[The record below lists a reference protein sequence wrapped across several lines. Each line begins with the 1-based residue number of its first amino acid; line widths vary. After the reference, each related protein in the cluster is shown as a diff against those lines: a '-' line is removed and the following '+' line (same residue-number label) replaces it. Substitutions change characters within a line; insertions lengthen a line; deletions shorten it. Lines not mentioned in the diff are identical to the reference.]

1 MKIRSKILFM
11 LLAVILVFMSGCA
24 EDKKQIVL
32 NQSGNVSSYEFEVF
46 LNEWNN
52 KVPANTTTYYLLED
66 KKTVQVVNLEINCS
80 KLLIYPPESLGGG
93 SAENPIQNFV
103 LLTEPANETLAEP
116 ANETLAEP
124 ANETSALTRTLEEL
138 SHRNV
143 TSDLN
148 YTLTQEISQNM
159 KVLNLTF
166 EEPVTGFIAY
176 TIEVPVTQNFVFM
189 KPDSVFFRVILPQ
202 GYVTGNRIFGI
213 ARPMPS
219 NESFDE
225 KERQNL
231 LWISSKMGE
240 RDEAIQVKYY
250 SQSAPLL
257 FLAAIIALLI
267 GVGLVLFY
275 YSRSKKELESVKGV
289 FELERE
295 YERKQKRR
303 K

>member
-1 MKIRSKILFM
+1 MKMKSKILFM
-11 LLAVILVFMSGCA
+11 LLAMILVFISGCA

-32 NQSGNVSSYEFEVF
+32 NQSGNISSYEFEVF

-52 KVPANTTTYYLLED
+52 KVPANTTTYYLLKD
-66 KKTVQVVNLEINCS
+66 KTTVQVVNLEINCS
-80 KLLIYPPESLGGG
+80 KLMIYPPDSLGGG

-103 LLTEPANETLAEP
+103 LLAEP

-124 ANETSALTRTLEEL
+124 ANETTALTRTLEEL

-176 TIEVPVTQNFVFM
+176 TIEVPGTQNFVFM

-231 LWISSKMGE
+231 IWISSKMGE
-240 RDEAIQVKYY
+240 RDEAIQVKYF

-275 YSRSKKELESVKGV
+275 YSRSKKELESVKGI

>member
-1 MKIRSKILFM
+1 M
-11 LLAVILVFMSGCA
+11 LLAMILVFISGCA

-32 NQSGNVSSYEFEVF
+32 NQSGNISSYEFEVF

-52 KVPANTTTYYLLED
+52 KVPANTTTYYLLKD
-66 KKTVQVVNLEINCS
+66 KTTVQVVNLEINCS
-80 KLLIYPPESLGGG
+80 KLMIYPPDSLGGG

-103 LLTEPANETLAEP
+103 LLAEP

-124 ANETSALTRTLEEL
+124 ANETTALTRTLEEL

-176 TIEVPVTQNFVFM
+176 TIEVPGTQNFVFM

-231 LWISSKMGE
+231 IWISSKMGE
-240 RDEAIQVKYY
+240 RDEAVQVKYF

-275 YSRSKKELESVKGV
+275 YSRSKKELESVKGI

>member
-1 MKIRSKILFM
+1 MKMKSKILFM
-11 LLAVILVFMSGCA
+11 LLAMILVFISGCA

-32 NQSGNVSSYEFEVF
+32 NQSGNISSYEFEVF

-52 KVPANTTTYYLLED
+52 KVPANTTTYYLLKD
-66 KKTVQVVNLEINCS
+66 KTTVQVVNLEINCS
-80 KLLIYPPESLGGG
+80 KLMIYPPDSLGGG

-103 LLTEPANETLAEP
+103 LLAEP

-124 ANETSALTRTLEEL
+124 ANETTALTRTLEEL

-176 TIEVPVTQNFVFM
+176 TIEVPGTQNFVFM

-231 LWISSKMGE
+231 IWISSKMGE
-240 RDEAIQVKYY
+240 RDEAVQVKYF

-275 YSRSKKELESVKGV
+275 YSRSKKELESVKGI

-295 YERKQKRR
+295 YEKKHQKR